1 LKKPVKLIIL
11 ALIIIVIA
19 ALIIV
24 PKLFST
30 KEQTGSNQKQSQ
42 NQQDQVIS
50 AEAFVLS
57 SKTLDNEI
65 KAIGTIRANE
75 EVEIRSEVSRKIS
88 AINFKEGSHVAKG
101 QQLFKLDADDLTAKF
116 NKLLIEEKLAISKF
130 NREKQLLEK
139 GLTSQEEYDI
149 SENTL
154 ENIRADMS
162 ITRIDIQKTSI
173 RAPFSGIV
181 GLRNVS
187 RGSYVSPQTVLVT
200 MQDVSKVKIDFSV
213 PEKYLGLFKKGQVL
227 SFNVE
232 GVDGTFDAEVY
243 AYEPKIENNTRSLL
257 LRALCSNPKGKLYPG
272 TFADVKLKIS
282 ELNEAIMIPTQGLV
296 PKLKGQS
303 VYILRNG
310 RAKLIEVEIGE
321 RTEDMIQII
330 SENIASGDTI
340 VVTNILRLKN
350 DSPVKIVKVQN
361 Q

>member
-1 LKKPVKLIIL
+1 LKKPVKLIISI
-11 ALIIIVIA
+11 LIIIVIA
-19 ALIIV
+19 ALFIV

-30 KEQTGSNQKQSQ
+30 KEQNSSNQRQSQ
-42 NQQDQVIS
+42 NQQDQVVS
-50 AEAFVLS
+50 TEAYILKS
-57 SKTLDNEI
+57 QTLDNDI

-75 EVEIRSEVSRKIS
+75 EVEIRSEVSRKIV
-88 AINFKEGSHVAKG
+88 AINFKEGSYVAKG

-116 NKLLIEEKLAISKF
+116 NKLIIEEKLAIAKF
-130 NREKQLLEK
+130 HREEQLLEK

-173 RAPFSGIV
+173 RAPFSGIA

-187 RGSYVSPQTVLVT
+187 RGSFVSPQTILVT

-213 PEKYLGLFKKGQVL
+213 PEKYIGLFKIGQVL
-227 SFNVE
+227 TFSVD

-257 LRALCSNPKGKLYPG
+257 LRALCSNPKGRLYPG

-282 ELNEAIMIPTQGLV
+282 ERNEAIMIPSEGLV

-303 VYILRNG
+303 VYVLRNG
-310 RAKLIEVEIGE
+310 KAKLTDVEIGE
-321 RTEDMIQII
+321 RTEKMIQII
-330 SENIASGDTI
+330 SENIAAGDTI
-340 VVTNILRLKN
+340 IVTNILRLKN